1 MIDSWSQMVIKHTAD
16 TVDIATEV
24 PETGIYRMKEDGSID
39 FNRFDY
45 HRRAVESENEA
56 FFLRILQPGDYR
68 YEGADIGILVTRG
81 RSMTNGFKLTERA
94 KRARAVNTLVKQSD
108 GRILGDTTDGE
119 GLLYDLETLLKWT
132 LYDRNVLILGAGG
145 AVRGVLETL
154 LSRNPANLVLANRT
168 LAKAEELTDD
178 FPEISPSSFTELS
191 GRFDLIINGTSAG
204 LSGNLPPLPDG
215 LITPDTHCYDMSYS
229 KDETAFNRWAR
240 SQGAQHC
247 SDGLGMLVGQA
258 AVSFQLWRG
267 LMPETLPVLELLR
280 EELS

>member
-1 MIDSWSQMVIKHTAD
+1 MDRYAVLGHPIKHSLSPVIHAAFARQTGESVEYEAIELPVTSFETRVWQMFRDGYSGFNITAPFKQD
-16 TVDIATEV
+16 AH
-24 PETGIYRMKEDGSID
+24 D
-39 FNRFDY
+39 F
-45 HRRAVESENEA
+45 
-56 FFLRILQPGDYR
+56 
-68 YEGADIGILVTRG
+68 ADD
-81 RSMTNGFKLTERA
+81 LTERA
-94 KRARAVNTLVKQSD
+94 KRARAVNTLIKQQD

-119 GLLYDLETLLKWT
+119 GLLYDLETLLKWQLT
-132 LYDRNVLILGAGG
+132 DRNVLILGAGG

-178 FPEISPSSFTELS
+178 FPEISPCSFAEIS
-191 GRFDLIINGTSAG
+191 GRYDLIINGTSAG
-204 LSGNLPPLPDG
+204 LSGNLPPLPGG

-267 LMPETLPVLELLR
+267 VMPDTLPVLEQLR
-280 EELS
+280 DELS